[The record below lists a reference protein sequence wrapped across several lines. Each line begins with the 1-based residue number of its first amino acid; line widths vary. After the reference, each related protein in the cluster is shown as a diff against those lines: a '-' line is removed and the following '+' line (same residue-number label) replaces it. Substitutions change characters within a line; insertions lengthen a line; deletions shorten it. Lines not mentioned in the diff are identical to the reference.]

1 MDVEDLGMRLEIG
14 HKSYQGAPA
23 PLGALIQRAG
33 VVQCILAKIGLD
45 AEVRAIKL
53 KICPQHLQMV
63 PNTRTI
69 FEPSPF

>member
-33 VVQCILAKIGLD
+33 GPLGLMRD
-45 AEVRAIKL
+45 SRSLYGRRVLNGLEL
-53 KICPQHLQMV
+53 
-63 PNTRTI
+63 
-69 FEPSPF
+69 FD